1 MITRINT
8 DKKRKWMRMGFL
20 STLYF
25 LLSTLILST
34 LIGCEAFVRK
44 FTRKPKKQIEEV
56 MVLAPQEYKGPLMTK
71 EELYREYFL
80 FWKSWQDEL
89 IGALTGKKSLKKQI
103 DCAGEAIKN
112 LVNLRA
118 LLKEEKQKKID
129 IYIIELKGLQ
139 DEIAKDLYGSSIPLH
154 TRGAERI
161 KRNILR
167 DFPYKK
173 IKDFLI

>member
-1 MITRINT
+1 MIRINT
-8 DKKRKWMRMGFL
+8 DKKHGLARIFFL
-20 STLYF
+20 STLFF
-25 LLSTLILST
+25 LLST

-44 FTRKPKKQIEEV
+44 FTRKSKKQVEEV
-56 MVLAPQEYKGPLMTK
+56 MVLAPEEYKGPQITK
-71 EELYREYFL
+71 EELYKEYFL

-89 IGALTGKKSLKKQI
+89 IGALTEKKGLKKQV

-129 IYIIELKGLQ
+129 IYIDELKGLEL
-139 DEIAKDLYGSSIPLH
+139 EIAKDLYGSSISLH
-154 TRGAERI
+154 ARSAERI

-167 DFPYKK
+167 DFSYKK
-173 IKDFLI
+173 NKDFLR